1 MFVTDNSWCTEES
14 PGRKADWL
22 LVKRLLLS
30 KYLKS
35 ELNIT
40 FSKILE
46 QIGSNDTG
54 WYWSGLTWQAALT
67 KAEVKLELFA
77 DTDML

>member
-1 MFVTDNSWCTEES
+1 MCINDIVDLHKNHMAEKLTEYCL
-14 PGRKADWL
+14 KDYYHL
-22 LVKRLLLS
+22 

-46 QIGSNDTG
+46 QIGINDTG
-54 WYWSGLTWQAALT
+54 R
-67 KAEVKLELFA
+67 
-77 DTDML
+77 

>member
-1 MFVTDNSWCTEES
+1 MTDLHQTLCRSRALLIIVDV
-14 PGRKADWL
+14 RKNHLAENMTDYCS
-22 LVKRLLLS
+22 KDYYH

-46 QIGSNDTG
+46 QIGNNDTG
-54 WYWSGLTWQAALT
+54 R
-67 KAEVKLELFA
+67 
-77 DTDML
+77 